1 METGTFVYCLWE
13 HKIETISLKDHWA
26 MAVKDT
32 NAYILKSAILFLGNS
47 SIDRLAL
54 SQYIMCKRLF
64 IATML
69 GG

>member
-32 NAYILKSAILFLGNS
+32 NAYTLKSAILFLGNS

-54 SQYIMCKRLF
+54 RQYIMCKNYSLQQC
-64 IATML
+64 
-69 GG
+69 